1 MAIGVNTA
9 PTVGLC
15 QPDTPRDGTRGK
27 FTLELTTSALCD
39 LDCTYCFEGAK
50 VNKQRLEDLDTLI
63 KRIYE
68 ILEFDWFKEKYS
80 GMSISFWGGEPTLNP
95 HYIIKIMNEFQH
107 RDDVMF
113 HMYSN
118 GFNRKNMQTLI
129 ENVDTS
135 KFEIQISYDGKAI
148 NDRFRLTKNGKTTS
162 QMVIENFEWLADQG
176 ITVFFKSTVPSS
188 AIHLLYDVWQDFA
201 EKHARYKERYGD
213 KVRVSFAPT
222 VDYTM
227 TPSEDAKAEKVKVF
241 REQML
246 KIAKCEIDFYRENG
260 RHLCTWFGA
269 GDGKTNCSAGLN
281 MMSVDVNGDTYAC
294 HGALYSP
301 GKDQMKSS
309 SIFDENF
316 LNSIQRFN
324 DSFEKPVNTVSDV
337 CKECVATMCMI
348 CPVSTFELS
357 KEESFFDRWGDR
369 QVNGLCSFYQTFGE
383 IDRTVQKYLHANA
396 KEK

>member
-1 MAIGVNTA
+1 MAVNLTSSIGV
-9 PTVGLC
+9 C
-15 QPDTPRDGTRGK
+15 QPDKPIDGTRGA

-50 VNKQRLEDLDTLI
+50 TNKARLEQLDLLI
-63 KRIYE
+63 QRIYE
-68 ILEFDWFKEKYS
+68 ILNFDWFKEKYN

-107 RDDVMF
+107 RDDVKF

-118 GFNRKNMQTLI
+118 GFNRKNMATII

-162 QMVIENFEWLADQG
+162 EMVIENFEWLADQG
-176 ITVFFKSTVPSS
+176 VTVFFKSTVPSS

-201 EKHARYKERYGD
+201 EKYDRYKEKYGD

-241 REQML
+241 RDQML
-246 KIAKCEIDFYRENG
+246 KIAKCEIEFFKKNG
-260 RHLCTWFGA
+260 HHLCTWFAA
-269 GDGKTNCSAGLN
+269 GDSKSNCSAGLN
-281 MMSVDVNGDTYAC
+281 MMSVDVDGKTYAC
-294 HGALYSP
+294 HGALYSD
-301 GKDQMKSS
+301 GKEQMRSS

-316 LNSIQRFN
+316 LNSIKTFH

-348 CPVSTFELS
+348 CPVSTYELS

-369 QVNGLCSFYQTFGE
+369 QINGLCSFYQTFGE
-383 IDRTVQKYLHANA
+383 IDRTVQRYLSQIP